1 MQITELCMAR
11 VVKFLCFIQKVG
23 HVSVSLVFETAV
35 KLFRSWMD
43 FFRDRLFKKLT
54 KQFPR
59 YPGLWTYTKQCLDP
73 SLKIFF
79 IGSDSIFV
87 LFQRLFLK
95 FDFLPSKMVETQPP
109 SHFVLLFQVLTF
121 ALVPLTSTCL
131 MKKLTENNNVLKTT
145 QHPQASFC
153 ALRMARLKLSSHL

>member
-1 MQITELCMAR
+1 MQITEPCMAR

-59 YPGLWTYTKQCLDP
+59 YPGLWTYAKQW
-73 SLKIFF
+73 IFF
-79 IGSDSIFV
+79 TGSDSIFV

-153 ALRMARLKLSSHL
+153 AIRMLRLKLFAHL

>member
-1 MQITELCMAR
+1 MYVVMQITEPCMAR

-59 YPGLWTYTKQCLDP
+59 YPGLWTYAK
-73 SLKIFF
+73 
-79 IGSDSIFV
+79 
-87 LFQRLFLK
+87 
-95 FDFLPSKMVETQPP
+95 
-109 SHFVLLFQVLTF
+109 
-121 ALVPLTSTCL
+121 
-131 MKKLTENNNVLKTT
+131 
-145 QHPQASFC
+145 
-153 ALRMARLKLSSHL
+153 

>member
-1 MQITELCMAR
+1 ML
-11 VVKFLCFIQKVG
+11 VPLSKDFL
-23 HVSVSLVFETAV
+23 T
-35 KLFRSWMD
+35 
-43 FFRDRLFKKLT
+43 
-54 KQFPR
+54 
-59 YPGLWTYTKQCLDP
+59 
-73 SLKIFF
+73 
-79 IGSDSIFV
+79 GSDSIFV

-153 ALRMARLKLSSHL
+153 AIRMARLKLFAHL

>member
-1 MQITELCMAR
+1 MQITEPCMAR
-11 VVKFLCFIQKVG
+11 AVKFLCFIQKVG

-43 FFRDRLFKKLT
+43 LSVIDCST

-79 IGSDSIFV
+79 TGSDSIFV